1 MQKGETSVFKTLRLM
16 SLDDVRQMTASHEVQ
31 KAVDLPMAAGAEF
44 TQWDAPPRKMP
55 EKQKLQEKEA
65 ESFEGKV
72 LHFPEKIKAP
82 VTSTPK
88 EAVEGGEDELELHRE
103 MFRVREDHHHMKD
116 GVELYRKTT
125 SAHMMRASKEK
136 GSKLKFAS
144 TNGVLINKKQD

>member
-1 MQKGETSVFKTLRLM
+1 M
-16 SLDDVRQMTASHEVQ
+16 SLDDVRQMTASHEIQ

-44 TQWDAPPRKMP
+44 TQWDTSQRKIP
-55 EKQKLQEKEA
+55 EKQKPQQKETN
-65 ESFEGKV
+65 SFEGKV
-72 LHFPEKIKAP
+72 LHFPEKRKP
-82 VTSTPK
+82 EEVTPIPK
-88 EAVEGGEDELELHRE
+88 EVSEPGEEELELHRE
-103 MFRVREDHHHMKD
+103 MFRVREDHHHMRE